1 MARTKPSATTIFML
15 LLTLC
20 TAWFGYLIASPY
32 LKPVLT
38 AIVLAVVVY
47 PAHVRLRRLVR
58 NASFAALLSTLLVL
72 LLLVVPST
80 FLILEIK
87 RELTAVYQ
95 AITTTRMQNGDWL
108 PQLMQMSN
116 DATRWLSQY
125 VDLSDFD
132 LPALLRE
139 KLQQASGYLLSLSAN
154 LIGNLTWFL
163 ISLFVAFLT
172 LFFLLRD
179 GRALVKRL
187 MPLIPLQPAQRRNL
201 LGSMRRT
208 VTASMYG
215 VVAVALAQ
223 GVLMGL
229 AFWFLRLPSPVLCG
243 VVTAIISLIPLI
255 GSSVIWLPASALL
268 MMNGQWMK
276 GLILLG
282 WGAGVVGV
290 ADNFIRPWLISRARD
305 FHPLL
310 VFFALLGGVQA
321 FGLIG
326 LFAGPVVLAVALALF
341 DLLKEESR
349 RKAELLAE

>member
-1 MARTKPSATTIFML
+1 MTRDKQSAATIFLL
-15 LLTLC
+15 LLTAG
-20 TAWFGYLIASPY
+20 TVWFGYQIASPY

-38 AIVLAVVVY
+38 AMVLAVVFY

-58 NASFAALLSTLLVL
+58 NASLAALISTLLVL

-80 FLILEIK
+80 FLVLEIK

-95 AITTTRMQNGDWL
+95 AITTMRMQNGDWL
-108 PQLMQMSN
+108 LQLMQMSN
-116 DATRWLSQY
+116 NATQWLSQY
-125 VDLSDFD
+125 VDLSGFD

-139 KLQQASGYLLSLSAN
+139 KVQQASGYLLSLSAN

-163 ISLFVAFLT
+163 VSLFIAFMT

-179 GRALVKRL
+179 GRALMRRL
-187 MPLIPLQPAQRRNL
+187 IVLIPLQPAQRRNL
-201 LGSMRRT
+201 IGSIRRT

-215 VVAVALAQ
+215 VVAVALVQ

-243 VVTAIISLIPLI
+243 VLTAIISLIPLI
-255 GSSVIWLPASALL
+255 GSSVIWLPASIIL
-268 MMNGQWMK
+268 MMNGSWMK

-326 LFAGPVVLAVALALF
+326 LFAGPVVLAVTLALF

-349 RKAELLAE
+349 RKAAMIAE

>member
-1 MARTKPSATTIFML
+1 MTRDKQSATTIFLL
-15 LLTLC
+15 LLTVG
-20 TAWFGYLIASPY
+20 TVWFGYQIASPY

-38 AIVLAVVVY
+38 AMVLAVVFY
-47 PAHVRLRRLVR
+47 PAHVRWRRLVR
-58 NASFAALLSTLLVL
+58 NASLAALISTLLVL

-80 FLILEIK
+80 FLVLEIK

-95 AITTTRMQNGDWL
+95 AITTMRMQNGDWL
-108 PQLMQMSN
+108 LQLMQMSN
-116 DATRWLSQY
+116 NATQWLSQY
-125 VDLSDFD
+125 VDLSGFD

-139 KLQQASGYLLSLSAN
+139 KAQQASGYLLSLSAN

-163 ISLFVAFLT
+163 ISLFIAFMT

-179 GRALVKRL
+179 GRALMRRL
-187 MPLIPLQPAQRRNL
+187 IVLIPLQPAQRRNL
-201 LGSMRRT
+201 IGSIRRT

-215 VVAVALAQ
+215 VVAVALVQ

-229 AFWFLRLPSPVLCG
+229 AFWFLRLPSPVLCS
-243 VVTAIISLIPLI
+243 VLTAIISLIPLI
-255 GSSVIWLPASALL
+255 SSSVIWLPASIIL
-268 MMNGQWMK
+268 MMNGSWMK

-349 RKAELLAE
+349 RKAVMSAE